1 MAAVYD
7 NFGISFS
14 YPENW
19 KLVEEQAQEW
29 PRSASVYS
37 PSDAFW
43 NVTVHPDDADL
54 REAVDAVVTAMD
66 ETYDDFEYEA
76 TTETFADYETFGCN
90 MHFYCLDMLV
100 QAQVRAFEF
109 GDAKVLVMFQGED
122 REFDRLRQVFSAI
135 THDLV
140 RRQAAA

>member
-1 MAAVYD
+1 MAAEYN

-43 NVTVHPDDADL
+43 NITVHPADADL
-54 REAVDAVVTAMD
+54 REAVDAVVEAMD
-66 ETYDDFEYEA
+66 ETYDDFEFEM
-76 TTETFADYETFGCN
+76 TTEAFADYETFGAN

-100 QAQVRAFEF
+100 QAQVRAFDFAE
-109 GDAKVLVMFQGED
+109 AKVLVVFQGED

-140 RRQAAA
+140 KRQLAA